1 MASAGVP
8 QMPVV
13 FAVLVAESVTPYV
26 ASGSSESWRKVNG
39 VIGIRG
45 VCGVLKDCG
54 IITSRLETVEKR
66 SIYEK

>member
-45 VCGVLKDCG
+45 EIGRASGRERVL
-54 IITSRLETVEKR
+54 
-66 SIYEK
+66 